1 MKKSPSADVIVYI
14 CHNCIPAGGH
24 LPRQWMENG
33 ARIQIQHVPCSG
45 KIDTQYLFHALEGGS
60 DGIFVIAC
68 SRGECR
74 LGQGNYRAEIRI
86 KTVQRLLS
94 EIGLESK
101 RIELMHSSPD
111 VTADELMQA
120 IQEAAGRFS
129 ALGANPIRA
138 AI

>member
-1 MKKSPSADVIVYI
+1 MARGYRFSMCRAVEKSTRNISFT
-14 CHNCIPAGGH
+14 H
-24 LPRQWMENG
+24 W
-33 ARIQIQHVPCSG
+33 
-45 KIDTQYLFHALEGGS
+45 KGGS

-129 ALGANPIRA
+129 ALGANPIRS